1 MKTRTAIFF
10 AILAAALYA
19 LNAPASKLLLQNV
32 PPSMMAALLYLGA
45 GLGMLGLG
53 FVRKAAGKP
62 SAEQHLTRKDWPYT
76 IGMIVLDVLAP
87 IFLMI
92 GISRTTAANASLL
105 NNFEIVATS
114 LIALLIFR
122 EKISR
127 RLWAA
132 IGLIVLSSALLTV
145 EDASS
150 LQFST
155 GSVFVLLA
163 SCCWGLENNCTR
175 MLSMSDPQEIVIVK
189 GFGSGLGALIV
200 ALLSGEAL
208 PAMRYVPLALL
219 LGFVA
224 YGLSIYFYV
233 YAQRYLGAART
244 SAYYAVAP
252 FIGVLLSLVIF
263 RDWPGWLFFAA
274 LVVMIA
280 ATVLVT
286 RDQAETE

>member
-1 MKTRTAIFF
+1 MKRSTAIFS

-19 LNAPASKLLLQNV
+19 LNAPASKLLLQHV
-32 PPSMMAALLYLGA
+32 SPSMMAAMLYLGA
-45 GLGMLGLG
+45 GLGMLAMGL
-53 FVRKAAGKP
+53 VRKAAGHP
-62 SAEQHLTRKDWPYT
+62 SNEQHLTRKDWPYT
-76 IGMIVLDVLAP
+76 IGMIVLDILAP

-92 GISRTTAANASLL
+92 GISRTTAENASLL

-114 LIALLIFR
+114 LIALLIFK

-127 RLWAA
+127 RLWVA
-132 IGLIVLSSALLTV
+132 IGLIVLSRALLTV

-150 LQFST
+150 LQFSL
-155 GSVFVLLA
+155 GAVFVLLA
-163 SCCWGLENNCTR
+163 CCCWGMENNCTR
-175 MLSMSDPQEIVIVK
+175 MLSQSDPQEIVVVK
-189 GFGSGLGALIV
+189 GLGSGTGALIV
-200 ALLSGEAL
+200 ALLTGESF
-208 PAMRYVPLALL
+208 PAWGYVPAALI

-263 RDWPGWLFFAA
+263 REWPGWLFFAA
-274 LVVMIA
+274 LAVMIV

-286 RDQAETE
+286 KDQAETE

>member
-1 MKTRTAIFF
+1 MKTNTAIFS

-45 GLGMLGLG
+45 GLGMLLMGLA
-53 FVRKAAGKP
+53 RKAAGRP
-62 SAEQHLTRKDWPYT
+62 SAEAHLTRKDLPYT
-76 IGMIVLDVLAP
+76 IGMIVLDILAP

-92 GISRTTAANASLL
+92 GISHTTATNASLL

-114 LIALLIFR
+114 LIALFIFK

-127 RLWAA
+127 RLWLA

-145 EDASS
+145 EDAGS
-150 LQFST
+150 LKFSV

-175 MLSMSDPQEIVIVK
+175 MLSQSDPQEIVIVK
-189 GFGSGLGALIV
+189 GLGSGAGALLV
-200 ALLSGEAL
+200 ALLTGESF
-208 PAMRYVPLALL
+208 PAWGYVPFALL

-244 SAYYAVAP
+244 SAYYAIAP
-252 FIGVLLSLVIF
+252 FIGVLMSLAIF
-263 RDWPGWLFFAA
+263 REMPGMIFFAA
-274 LVVMIA
+274 LAVMIV

-286 RDQAETE
+286 KDQAE

>member
-1 MKTRTAIFF
+1 MAAFF

-53 FVRKAAGKP
+53 LVRKAAGKP